1 MARTYIEDLQKL
13 PAGEEVTIRGWL
25 THKRSSGKVRFLV
38 VRDGTGLLQCVMV
51 KGMVPDASFEA
62 FDVLTQESSVA
73 VTGKVKKDDRAPGGV
88 EMELTGVAVIT
99 VAKEY
104 PISPKEHGVDFLMD
118 HRHLWLR

>member
-38 VRDGTGLLQCVMV
+38 VRDGSGLLQCVMV

-62 FDVLTQESSVA
+62 FDALTQEQIDASHPKHVSPPIVWIA
-73 VTGKVKKDDRAPGGV
+73 SAESKDFTGRIVEAGGGLLAISEGWHRGPTAAP
-88 EMELTGVAVIT
+88 TG
-99 VAKEY
+99 
-104 PISPKEHGVDFLMD
+104 SC
-118 HRHLWLR
+118 